1 MSTNDKLLE
10 LRRVGKR
17 FGATVALDS
26 VDFDLYPGEVHGL
39 VGENGAGKSTLMK
52 ILSGVHTEYD
62 GEIVLRGQPVR
73 IRSIKD
79 ALSKGIGMIYQ
90 ELSVI
95 RTLTVAEN
103 IFMGESPRT
112 PIGTVDWG
120 RMFREA
126 EGHMRALGL
135 NLNVRSELGSFTVA
149 TQQMVEIAR
158 VIFSGA
164 NIIILDEPTSALS
177 HSETQRLFGFIRNLK
192 SQGKG
197 LVFISHFLEDV
208 LAISDRITVLRNGRK
223 VMTTK
228 ASQVN
233 LEQLTEA
240 ILGRGEQAHRSGLL
254 KTYQGKPVPENKV
267 LEVKNLHLGKKL
279 HGIDFAVSKGEILGI
294 YGGMGAG
301 KDELAQCL
309 FGLLRPE
316 QGEILMAGRPVAIE
330 NTTKAKQ
337 LGIAYVPS
345 NRRDTLFPAN
355 EIYKNI
361 TVTHLPK
368 ICPTWVN
375 RRSEI
380 RVAQEQINL
389 LGIRPPQ
396 PSLLLSGLSGGNQ
409 QKVVLAKWLT
419 TLPQVLVLNDPTRGM
434 DVGAKR
440 EVMDIV
446 ESLRAKNVAT
456 LLLSSEP
463 ELLMAYADRVVVLSR
478 GRQVNMMLN
487 KQVTKEALLAYA

>member
-1 MSTNDKLLE
+1 MTTNGKLLE

-17 FGATVALDS
+17 FGGTVALDS

-52 ILSGVHTEYD
+52 ILSGVHTDHE
-62 GEIVLRGQPVR
+62 GEIILRGQPVR

-103 IFMGESPRT
+103 IFMGDSPLT
-112 PIGTVDWG
+112 PVGTVDWR
-120 RMFREA
+120 RMYRTADE
-126 EGHMRALGL
+126 HMRALGL
-135 NLNVRSELGSFTVA
+135 NLNVRSKVGSFTVA

-164 NIIILDEPTSALS
+164 DIIILDEPTSALS
-177 HSETQRLFGFIRNLK
+177 HGEMQRLFGFIRNLK

-228 ASQVN
+228 ASAVN

-254 KTYQGKPVPENKV
+254 RAYQAKPVTENKA
-267 LEVKNLHLGKKL
+267 LQIKDLHIGKKL
-279 HGIDFAVSKGEILGI
+279 HGIDLTVSSGEILGI

-316 QGEILMAGRPVAIE
+316 SGEILIDGRPVQIE
-330 NTTKAKQ
+330 STTKAKK

-345 NRRDTLFPAN
+345 NRRETLFPSN
-355 EIYKNI
+355 EIYKNV
-361 TVTHLPK
+361 TLTHLQK
-368 ICPTWVN
+368 ICPTMLN
-375 RRSEI
+375 RRDEI
-380 RVAQEQINL
+380 KASQEQINL
-389 LGIRPPQ
+389 LGIRPPF
-396 PSLLLSGLSGGNQ
+396 PTLLLSGLSGGNQ

-419 TLPQVLVLNDPTRGM
+419 DLPKLLVLNDPTRGM

-446 ESLRAKNVAT
+446 ESLRSKGVAT

-478 GRQVNMMLN
+478 GHQLDTMMN
-487 KQVTKEALLAYA
+487 AQVTKEALLAFA

>member
-1 MSTNDKLLE
+1 MSTNGKLLE
-10 LRRVGKR
+10 LKHVGKR
-17 FGATVALDS
+17 FGGTVALDS

-52 ILSGVHTEYD
+52 ILSGVHTEYE
-62 GEIVLRGQPVR
+62 GEVVLRGRPVR
-73 IRSIKD
+73 IRSTRD

-112 PIGTVDWG
+112 AIGTVDWG

-126 EGHMRALGL
+126 DEHMRALGI
-135 NLNVRSELGSFTVA
+135 NVNVRSELGSFTVA

-164 NIIILDEPTSALS
+164 DIIILDEPTSALS
-177 HSETQRLFGFIRNLK
+177 HGETQRLFGFIRNLK

-223 VMTTK
+223 VMTAK
-228 ASQVN
+228 ANQVN

-240 ILGRGEQAHRSGLL
+240 ILGRGEQGHRGGLL
-254 KTYQGKPVPENKV
+254 QTYQGQPVTENKV
-267 LEVKNLHLGKKL
+267 LEVKNLHIGKKL

-309 FGLLRPE
+309 FGLLHPE
-316 QGEILMAGRPVAIE
+316 QGEILLDGQRVLIE
-330 NTTKAKQ
+330 NTSKAKK

-345 NRRDTLFPAN
+345 NRRETLFPGN
-355 EIYKNI
+355 ELFMNI
-361 TVTHLPK
+361 TLTHLQK
-368 ICPTWVN
+368 ICPLWVN

-380 RVAQEQINL
+380 QSAREQINL
-389 LGIRPPQ
+389 LGIRPPI
-396 PSLLLSGLSGGNQ
+396 PTLLLSSLSGGNQ

-419 TLPQVLVLNDPTRGM
+419 TLPKVLVLNDPTRGM

-446 ESLRAKNVAT
+446 ESLRTRGVAT
-456 LLLSSEP
+456 ILLSSEP

-478 GRQVNMMLN
+478 GRQLSTMMN
-487 KQVTKEALLAYA
+487 AQVTKEALLAYA